1 MHFAGWTAL
10 LMACATALAACHT
23 TRVVWSKP
31 GGDATALQSDLRDC
45 ASPTH
50 TPSVSPL
57 SSQEALATTDMHDT
71 QPQQMRCMI
80 DRGWR
85 LTPVP

>member
-1 MHFAGWTAL
+1 MHFAGWTAI

-23 TRVVWSKP
+23 TRVAWGKP
-31 GGDATALQSDLRDC
+31 GANAAALQSDLQDC
-45 ASPTH
+45 ANPTH
-50 TPSVSPL
+50 TASASAL
-57 SSQEALATTDMHDT
+57 SGPAALATTDMHDT

-80 DRGWR
+80 SRGWR